1 MEYTEFEKKL
11 LALKALPDCELK
23 VTALNANFF
32 KHQKTGV
39 NYLLNLD
46 AAMLADQLGL
56 GKSLQS
62 LGVSLLRKQKGE
74 IKKCLIICPAT
85 TKYVVWKREIEKFT
99 DEKCLV
105 VDGPSKK
112 RTEIYTTFL
121 DREDIFYLIMNYE
134 QLLKDTPYLLRF
146 PRNLLCIADESIYIK
161 TRDSKRTK
169 ELKKIP
175 FKYKICVTGYPA
187 ANKILDIWSQF
198 DWLKPGFLGSYWSF
212 FDRYVET
219 ITIKLHETEE
229 SKKSSK
235 GRKCTKCNKWSP
247 EQKYAK
253 IYTCCCINPEWEA
266 PSFKKVVGYKNLDE
280 LKHKLEPYFIR
291 RLKSEALDLPEK
303 TYEEREVLLSGDL
316 LKAYIAMKEEMKVI
330 IKSMSNEE
338 IIAKANGVLTQ
349 MLRLSQ
355 LTCGFITDIKLNQP
369 MFYKENPKV
378 KALDDII
385 DEVISSGNKIV
396 IWTRF
401 RAFTAYIYKR
411 YSEGFKYDGA
421 DIRYDCAYFWGGMSA
436 EEKDTNI
443 NRFQTDPNCKII
455 IGTVQTGGMGI
466 TLHAG
471 NVAVFT
477 DLSFLSPSTVIQ
489 AEARQHRIGQTKNVV
504 IIRLL
509 AKNTVDSHWMKVL
522 EDKQAASRALFRE
535 DTTVEEDQ
543 TSIALDKDTLLDML
557 GD

>member
-1 MEYTEFEKKL
+1 MEYSEFEKKL
-11 LALKALPDCELK
+11 LALKALPDCTIEVPQLK
-23 VTALNANFF
+23 ATLFN
-32 KHQKTGV
+32 HQKTGI

-46 AAMLADQLGL
+46 TAMLADQLGL

-62 LGVSLLRKQKGE
+62 LGLSLLRKQKGE
-74 IKKCLIICPAT
+74 IKKCLIVCPAT
-85 TKYVVWKREIEKFT
+85 TKYSVWKREIEKFT

-105 VDGPSKK
+105 VDGSMKK
-112 RTEIYTTFL
+112 REETYFTFL
-121 DREDIFYLIMNYE
+121 TREDVFYLIMNYE
-134 QLLKDTPYLLRF
+134 QLLKDSGYLLKF
-146 PRNLLCIADESIYIK
+146 SINSLCIIDESVYIK

-175 FKYKICVTGYPA
+175 FKYKIAITGYPA
-187 ANKILDIWSQF
+187 ANKIIDVWSQF
-198 DWLKPGFLGSYWSF
+198 DWLKPGYLGSYWSF
-212 FDRYVET
+212 FDKYVET

-235 GRKCTKCNKWSP
+235 GRKCKCCGKWSP
-247 EQKYAK
+247 EQRYAK
-253 IYTCCCINPEWEA
+253 IYTCCCVTPEWEA

-280 LKHKLEPYFIR
+280 LKKKLEPYFIR
-291 RLKSEALDLPEK
+291 RLASETLDLPEK
-303 TYEEREVLLSGDL
+303 TYEERETLLSGDL
-316 LKAYIAMKEEMKVI
+316 LRAYTTMKEEMKVT
-330 IKSMSNEE
+330 IKNMSNEDV
-338 IIAKANGVLTQ
+338 IAKANGILTQ

-355 LTCGFITDIKLNQP
+355 LTCGFITDVKLNQP

-385 DEVISSGNKIV
+385 DEVLSSGNKIV

-411 YSEGFKYDGA
+411 YTEGFKYNGETVT
-421 DIRYDCAYFWGGMSA
+421 YNCAFFWGGMSA
-436 EEKDTNI
+436 EEKDKNI

-489 AEARQHRIGQTKNVV
+489 AEARNHRIGQTKNVV

-509 AKNTVDSHWMKVL
+509 AKDTVDGHWLKIL
-522 EDKQAASRALFRE
+522 ENKQKASKILFRE
-535 DTTVEEDQ
+535 DTIIEEELGV
-543 TSIALDKDTLLDML
+543 ALDKDTLLEML

>member
-1 MEYTEFEKKL
+1 MFDLIILDETVKIKNRET
-11 LALKALPDCELK
+11 K
-23 VTALNANFF
+23 VT
-32 KHQKTGV
+32 
-39 NYLLNLD
+39 
-46 AAMLADQLGL
+46 
-56 GKSLQS
+56 KSLPS
-62 LGVSLLRKQKGE
+62 LK
-74 IKKCLIICPAT
+74 P
-85 TKYVVWKREIEKFT
+85 
-99 DEKCLV
+99 
-105 VDGPSKK
+105 
-112 RTEIYTTFL
+112 
-121 DREDIFYLIMNYE
+121 
-134 QLLKDTPYLLRF
+134 
-146 PRNLLCIADESIYIK
+146 
-161 TRDSKRTK
+161 
-169 ELKKIP
+169 
-175 FKYKICVTGYPA
+175 KYKIGLTGYPVS
-187 ANKILDIWSQF
+187 NRIEDLWSQF
-198 DWLKPGFLGSYWSF
+198 DWIHPGCLGSYWSF

-235 GRKCTKCNKWSP
+235 GRKCKCCGKWSP
-247 EQKYAK
+247 EQRYAK
-253 IYTCCCINPEWEA
+253 IYTCCCVTPEWEA

-280 LKHKLEPYFIR
+280 LKKKLEPYFIR

-303 TYEEREVLLSGDL
+303 TYEEREVLLSGEL
-316 LKAYIAMKEEMKVI
+316 LRAYIAMKEEMKVT

-338 IIAKANGVLTQ
+338 VVAKANGILTQ

-355 LTCGFITDIKLNQP
+355 LTCGFITDVKLNQP

-385 DEVISSGNKIV
+385 DEVLTSGNKIV

-411 YSEGFKYDGA
+411 YNEGFKYDGA
-421 DIRYDCAYFWGGMSA
+421 DTQYDCAFFWGGMSA

-509 AKNTVDSHWMKVL
+509 AKGTVDSHWMKVL
-522 EDKQAASRALFRE
+522 EDKQSASRALFK
-535 DTTVEEDQ
+535 DDVSVEEEK
-543 TSIALDKDTLLDML
+543 SSAVLDKDTLLDML